1 MRVTE
6 TVTMVTD
13 TVLPALWSHL
23 VKKKA
28 YYKAKVIRLHHT
40 ETPHVIVSTKLV
52 TWSLQTGREVL
63 VFWFKGD
70 PYTGP
75 DKPRPPHVS
84 VSRTFIR

>member
-13 TVLPALWSHL
+13 TVLPAFWSHL

-28 YYKAKVIRLHHT
+28 YYKAKVKKKR
-40 ETPHVIVSTKLV
+40 HVIISKKLV

>member
-13 TVLPALWSHL
+13 TGLPAFWSHL
-23 VKKKA
+23 EKGLLQGKSKKK
-28 YYKAKVIRLHHT
+28 KR
-40 ETPHVIVSTKLV
+40 HVIISKKLV